1 MSTSGVNRDGHAK
14 IILLVITVIWGLN
27 TPIMKIGLM
36 SLSPMVYNACRLVI
50 AAILSLAVLLIT
62 KSHKPMPIAD
72 LKKIAVIGVLGFFFN
87 QLFIMFGMS
96 QTTAGNSALLF
107 ATLPVEVAL
116 INRIFKIEVISRR
129 MTAGIIT
136 GLLGVFL
143 VVLGS
148 DKELSLLGPHLIG
161 AILLLIGQFC
171 YGYYTVFIKE
181 LSNRYSVYQIFAY
194 VMVFNAGLFL
204 VIALPELKMTE
215 WKSIS
220 EAAVYSI
227 FFSSIFALVMGNLVW
242 IWVVGILGTTKAT
255 LSQYSG
261 PVVSIAFAWVYL
273 DETFG
278 LLQFIGAVVILVGLY
293 LTLNQPPAKA
303 TMISGEM
310 PMEREHPLRN
320 L

>member
-1 MSTSGVNRDGHAK
+1 MSTSGINRDRQAK
-14 IILLVITVIWGLN
+14 IMLLVITVIWGLN

-36 SLSPMVYNACRLVI
+36 SLSPMVYNACRLII
-50 AAILSLAVLLIT
+50 AAILSLVVLLIT
-62 KSHKPMPIAD
+62 KSHKPMPIGD
-72 LKKIAVIGVLGFFFN
+72 LKRIATIGMFGFFFN

-96 QTTAGNSALLF
+96 QTTAGNSSLIF

-116 INRIFKIEVISRR
+116 INRIFKIEAISRR

-148 DKELSLLGPHLIG
+148 NKELSLFGPHLIG

-181 LSNRYSVYQIFAY
+181 LNNRYSIYQIFAY

-204 VIALPELKMTE
+204 IIALPELISTE
-215 WKSIS
+215 WNSVS

-227 FFSSIFALVMGNLVW
+227 LLSSIFALVMANTVW
-242 IWVVGILGTTKAT
+242 IWIVGRLGSMKAS
-255 LSQYSG
+255 LSQYFC
-261 PVVSIAFAWVYL
+261 PIVSIAFSWVYL

-278 LLQFIGAVVILVGLY
+278 VLQFVGAVVILLGLY
-293 LTLNQPPAKA
+293 LTLSQSPAYV
-303 TMISGEM
+303 T
-310 PMEREHPLRN
+310 RN
-320 L
+320 DDKMLVK